1 MLQIERISKDK
12 LQQFIFRDD
21 LQNREDISINEFS
34 DLLYVRFGLTRD
46 QAMKVARFIIEKPE
60 FGATEVN
67 FDPNLK
73 LVNRKIVKII

>member
-1 MLQIERISKDK
+1 
-12 LQQFIFRDD
+12 
-21 LQNREDISINEFS
+21 
-34 DLLYVRFGLTRD
+34 
-46 QAMKVARFIIEKPE
+46 MKVARFIIEKPE